1 MTDPTHVPLTPE
13 ETSAL
18 VQRAVRGG
26 ERRLRTRRIASSFA
40 AVAVVAALG
49 VGALSVLTLPG
60 RAPIPASP
68 PVSLSKAPETPTAPI
83 PFDAGI
89 QEGLETLLLDL
100 PGVKAGPEEIA
111 DERPGGSYVA
121 GGYLDADTPVTVTLS
136 PVPLRDGDA
145 KQVTSPPL
153 LPEDSTFW
161 ELTDAASPDV
171 QVWARERDSGFRSD
185 AGGYPKTQL
194 ADPGAWPPVGAA
206 GNRRNGNDPGQR
218 SRQTRRPLR
227 RRRRSQATARPG
239 AVRHCPCPR

>member
-26 ERRLRTRRIASSFA
+26 ERRLRTRRIASGFA

-121 GGYLDADTPVTVTLS
+121 GGYLDANTP
-136 PVPLRDGDA
+136 
-145 KQVTSPPL
+145 
-153 LPEDSTFW
+153 
-161 ELTDAASPDV
+161 
-171 QVWARERDSGFRSD
+171 
-185 AGGYPKTQL
+185 
-194 ADPGAWPPVGAA
+194 
-206 GNRRNGNDPGQR
+206 
-218 SRQTRRPLR
+218 
-227 RRRRSQATARPG
+227 
-239 AVRHCPCPR
+239 

>member
-26 ERRLRTRRIASSFA
+26 ERRLRTRRIASGFA

-100 PGVKAGPEEIA
+100 PGVKAGPEEAAATRSDGVYI
-111 DERPGGSYVA
+111 A

-171 QVWARERDSGFRSD
+171 QVWARERSD
-185 AGGYPKTQL
+185 GATVTVRVGLGYLPHDEPNTPSIPARIDGVDVLKFL
-194 ADPGAWPPVGAA
+194 SSDEWGPLLDAVSAA
-206 GNRRNGNDPGQR
+206 Q
-218 SRQTRRPLR
+218 
-227 RRRRSQATARPG
+227 
-239 AVRHCPCPR
+239 

>member
-26 ERRLRTRRIASSFA
+26 ERRLRTRRIASGFA

-121 GGYLDADTPVTVTLS
+121 GGYLDANTPVTVTLS

-171 QVWARERDSGFRSD
+171 QVWARERSD
-185 AGGYPKTQL
+185 GATVTVRVGLGYLPHDEPNTPSIPARIDGVDVLKFL
-194 ADPGAWPPVGAA
+194 SSDEWGPLLDAVSAA
-206 GNRRNGNDPGQR
+206 Q
-218 SRQTRRPLR
+218 
-227 RRRRSQATARPG
+227 
-239 AVRHCPCPR
+239 

>member
-26 ERRLRTRRIASSFA
+26 ERRLRTRRIASGFA

-100 PGVKAGPEEIA
+100 PG
-111 DERPGGSYVA
+111 
-121 GGYLDADTPVTVTLS
+121 
-136 PVPLRDGDA
+136 
-145 KQVTSPPL
+145 
-153 LPEDSTFW
+153 
-161 ELTDAASPDV
+161 
-171 QVWARERDSGFRSD
+171 
-185 AGGYPKTQL
+185 
-194 ADPGAWPPVGAA
+194 
-206 GNRRNGNDPGQR
+206 
-218 SRQTRRPLR
+218 
-227 RRRRSQATARPG
+227 
-239 AVRHCPCPR
+239 

>member
-26 ERRLRTRRIASSFA
+26 ERRLRTRRIASGFA

-100 PGVKAGPEEIA
+100 LGVKADPKEAAATRSDGVYI
-111 DERPGGSYVA
+111 A

-171 QVWARERDSGFRSD
+171 QVWARERSD
-185 AGGYPKTQL
+185 GATVTVRVGLGYLPHDEPNTPSIPARIDGVDVLKFL
-194 ADPGAWPPVGAA
+194 SSDEWGPLLDAVSAA
-206 GNRRNGNDPGQR
+206 Q
-218 SRQTRRPLR
+218 
-227 RRRRSQATARPG
+227 
-239 AVRHCPCPR
+239 